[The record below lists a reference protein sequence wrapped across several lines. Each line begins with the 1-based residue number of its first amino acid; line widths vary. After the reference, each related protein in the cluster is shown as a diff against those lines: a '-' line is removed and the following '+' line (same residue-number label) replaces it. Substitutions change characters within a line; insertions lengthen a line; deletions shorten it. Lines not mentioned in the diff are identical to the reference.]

1 VAASRIYR
9 LQVLGAALLFST
21 GGAAIKACS
30 LGAWQVASLRSGIA
44 ALTLLL
50 LIPAARRRWSW
61 QSVLVG
67 AAYAAT
73 MILFVA
79 GNKLTTAASTIFLQS
94 SAPFY
99 LLILAPWLLREPIRR
114 RDLGVMAALGTGL
127 VMLILGTDPPAETAP
142 DPGLGNLLAAIS
154 GVCWALTLAG
164 LRWLSREAHGEAS
177 AGLSAVLAGNVLA
190 FLVCLP
196 AVFPL
201 EADAADW
208 GLLVFLGA
216 IQIGLAYVFLTT
228 GMRHVPALEASLLL
242 LLEPVLNPV
251 WAWLVHGER
260 PGAWS
265 LTGGA
270 LILATTALHTWM
282 AARDSRPRSRA
293 APG

>member
-1 VAASRIYR
+1 VATSRIFR

-50 LIPAARRRWSW
+50 LIPAARRGWSW
-61 QSVLVG
+61 RSLLVG
-67 AAYAAT
+67 AAYAVT
-73 MILFVA
+73 MILYVA

-94 SAPFY
+94 TAPFY
-99 LLILAPWLLREPIRR
+99 LLILAPWLLREPLRR
-114 RDLGVMAALGTGL
+114 RDLGIMAALGTGL
-127 VMLILGTDPPAETAP
+127 VMLVLGTDPPAETAP
-142 DPGLGNLLAAIS
+142 DPVLGNLLAAVA
-154 GVCWALTLAG
+154 GLTWALTLAG
-164 LRWLSREAHGEAS
+164 IRWLSREARGAES
-177 AGLSAVLAGNVLA
+177 AGLSAVVTGNVLA

-201 EADAADW
+201 GASGADW

-228 GMRHVPALEASLLL
+228 GMRHVPAFEASLLL

-265 LTGGA
+265 LAGGA
-270 LILATTALHTWM
+270 VILATTALHTWM
-282 AARDSRPRSRA
+282 SARRARRPGA
-293 APG
+293 TA